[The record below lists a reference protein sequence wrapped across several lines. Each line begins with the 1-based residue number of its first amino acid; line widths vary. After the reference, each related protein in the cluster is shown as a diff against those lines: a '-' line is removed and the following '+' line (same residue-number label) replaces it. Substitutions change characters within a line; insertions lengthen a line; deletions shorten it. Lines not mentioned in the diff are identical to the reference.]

1 MKKVCMLLM
10 GVLSAWMLC
19 GFAPMMPTGDPRQ
32 FGLMIAIVVIS
43 GLAVVALVVWLV
55 IQSRKGKH
63 SGRKRP

>member
-63 SGRKRP
+63 SERKRP

>member
-1 MKKVCMLLM
+1 MQF
-10 GVLSAWMLC
+10 C

-32 FGLMIAIVVIS
+32 FGLMIAVVVIS

-63 SGRKRP
+63 SRRKRP